1 MKTRNLFY
9 RVVTVVA
16 LLAVLLPQGGSLP
29 ATAQG
34 TGNTER
40 VSVASD
46 GTQGDGGS
54 YRPSISADGRYVA
67 FESVSG
73 NLVNGDTNGEND
85 VFVHDRQTG
94 QTTRVSVASDGTQ
107 GNDGSNSISIS
118 ADGRYV
124 AFRSH
129 ASNLV
134 SGDTNGTGDVF
145 VHDRQTGQTT
155 RVSVA
160 SDGTQGNGLS
170 SYNSSPSISADGRY
184 VAFNS
189 EASNLVSG
197 DTNGTTDVFLHDRQT
212 GQTTRVSVASDGTQG
227 NSPAYRPS
235 ISADGRYVAFESYA
249 SNLVSGD
256 TNSTWDVFVH
266 VQQTGQT
273 LRVSVASDGT
283 QGSGLS
289 FYPSFSADG
298 RYVAFISEASNLV
311 SGDTNGTRDIFV
323 HGQTGQTT
331 RVSVASE
338 GAEGNGVSEVPS
350 ISADGR
356 YVAFV
361 SNASNLVSGDTNSIW
376 DVFVHDRQTGQ
387 TIRVSV
393 ASDGTQGN
401 GSSILPS
408 ISADGRYVAFESDA
422 SNLVSGDTN
431 GYTDVFV
438 HDWGGGLDND
448 PPSITSATL
457 EHGPGLPTNGR
468 SSNLYV
474 RVADPNGLSDI
485 DSVVVDLSPIG
496 GTTESLSEGWCTHPE
511 NGLYCDRYMV
521 HTYGDIETGDKT
533 LTITVTDKGGLTA
546 SYDLEVK
553 VIMLMYDIL
562 QALGQDPDSILGQE
576 VWIAALPAESFDPDV
591 LTAGTEFVETVHQLM
606 APSLLGL
613 MEAIALK
620 LATSWTHAQLFLSI
634 HYHEYIN
641 VLLVSWKPTWSGA
654 DFLPLGIPH
663 YLKVRVRHSDL
674 WDFDYLQ
681 VLDSQEDTPSPT
693 HPYYS
698 LPTGYTYYD
707 YRDVALSPVPYGAK
721 ACTMGVITERYRLPS
736 DWPSHAFLRLQ
747 LQAGDVPFVARI
759 LASERA
765 PNLGDLALVCGTKQQ
780 ESTPVYESDELGLL
794 YDNLDTTQGSGSVI
808 PIRSVST
815 SIVYGHEFLGDSTM
829 AAALE
834 CPADLHIYDA
844 QGRHTGPVYDAGGNV
859 IRIDREIPNTTYLYG
874 AGDTREMALVS
885 NAVSSP
891 YTITVQGT
899 GAGTYTGTITI
910 RNRQGSRT
918 YYRSDAAIPTAS
930 GQTDT
935 VLVAEIP
942 AAPTGLELEVNGS
955 TINLD
960 WDDNTESDLEG
971 YNVYRSTQ
979 ADGVYQK
986 MNDSLLPGSSFT
998 DISADGN
1005 TTYYYYVTAEDTD
1018 HNESGHLAPVGSRQ
1032 PVYLPIILKSH

>member
-9 RVVTVVA
+9 RVVTVIILVT
-16 LLAVLLPQGGSLP
+16 VLLPQGSPLVPGRVQAAS
-29 ATAQG
+29 ATA
-34 TGNTER
+34 
-40 VSVASD
+40 VAAGYDHTCALTSGGGVKCWGWNNYGQLGD
-46 GTQGDGGS
+46 GTATTRTTPVDVSGLGSGVTALAAEYHHTCALTSGGGVKCWGWNSNGQLGDGTT
-54 YRPSISADGRYVA
+54 
-67 FESVSG
+67 
-73 NLVNGDTNGEND
+73 TNRTTPVD
-85 VFVHDRQTG
+85 VV
-94 QTTRVSVASDGTQ
+94 
-107 GNDGSNSISIS
+107 
-118 ADGRYV
+118 
-124 AFRSH
+124 
-129 ASNLV
+129 
-134 SGDTNGTGDVF
+134 
-145 VHDRQTGQTT
+145 
-155 RVSVA
+155 
-160 SDGTQGNGLS
+160 GLS
-170 SYNSSPSISADGRY
+170 SGVTALVAGERHTCALTSGGGVKCWGYNY
-184 VAFNS
+184 Y
-189 EASNLVSG
+189 
-197 DTNGTTDVFLHDRQT
+197 
-212 GQTTRVSVASDGTQG
+212 GQLGDGTPM
-227 NSPAYRPS
+227 N
-235 ISADGRYVAFESYA
+235 RYTPV
-249 SNLVSGD
+249 
-256 TNSTWDVFVH
+256 DV
-266 VQQTGQT
+266 
-273 LRVSVASDGT
+273 
-283 QGSGLS
+283 SGLS
-289 FYPSFSADG
+289 SGVTAVAAGYRHTCALTSGGGVKCWGRNNYGQLGDG
-298 RYVAFISEASNLV
+298 TNTNRYTPVDV
-311 SGDTNGTRDIFV
+311 SGLGSGVTALAGGGEHTCAVTSGGGVKCWGYNYYGQLGDGT
-323 HGQTGQTT
+323 TT
-331 RVSVASE
+331 H
-338 GAEGNGVSEVPS
+338 
-350 ISADGR
+350 R
-356 YVAFV
+356 YTPVD
-361 SNASNLVSGDTNSIW
+361 VSGLGSGVTALAGGGEHTCALTSGGGVKCWGRNNS
-376 DVFVHDRQTGQ
+376 GQ
-387 TIRVSV
+387 LG
-393 ASDGTQGN
+393 DGTN
-401 GSSILPS
+401 TNHTTPV
-408 ISADGRYVAFESDA
+408 D
-422 SNLVSGDTN
+422 VSGLSSGVTALAAGGFHTCAVTSAGGVKCW
-431 GYTDVFV
+431 GYNYFGQLGDGTIANRYTPVDVS
-438 HDWGGGLDND
+438 GLSGNQA
-448 PPSITSATL
+448 PSITSATL
-457 EHGPGLPTNGR
+457 EHGPALPTNGR
-468 SSNLYV
+468 KIVNGIEIIRSSELYV
-474 RVADPNGLSDI
+474 RVTDPDGLSDI
-485 DSVVVDLSPIG
+485 DSVVVDLTPIG
-496 GTTESLSEGWCTHPE
+496 GTTQNLSEDWCIYPE
-511 NGLYCDRYMV
+511 DGLYCGTVR
-521 HTYGDIETGDKT
+521 TYGDIATGDVT
-533 LTITVTDKGGLTA
+533 LPITVTDKAGLQDT
-546 SYDLEVK
+546 YNLEVK

-634 HYHEYIN
+634 HYYEYIN

-663 YLKVRVRHSDL
+663 YLKVRVSHSDL

-681 VLDSQEDTPSPT
+681 VLDSQEDTPAPT

-721 ACTMGVITERYRLPS
+721 ACTIGVITERYRLPS

-759 LASERA
+759 PASEPA

-780 ESTPVYESDELGLL
+780 ESVSVYESDELGLL

-874 AGDTREMALVS
+874 AGDTREVALVS
-885 NAVSSP
+885 NSVSSP

-899 GAGTYTGTITI
+899 GAGTYTETITI

-942 AAPTGLELEVNGS
+942 AAPTGLQLEVNGS

-960 WDDNTESDLEG
+960 WDDNAEGDLAG
-971 YNVYRSTQ
+971 YNVYRGTQ

-986 MNDSLLPGSSFT
+986 MNDSLLPSSSFT
-998 DISADGN
+998 DSSANGN
-1005 TTYYYYVTAEDTD
+1005 TTYYYYVTAKDID